1 VGAGFIFVDC
11 AGFSINSLVSGR
23 SRPFHKFAVN
33 IFKYDKVSNEEI
45 RNGKKREGFIFGYPG

>member
-1 VGAGFIFVDC
+1 MISRAFNNIVFLRRSQVRTSA
-11 AGFSINSLVSGR
+11 R